1 MDKHISLLD
10 KGCERLGFKLTEDQ
24 LEQFN
29 SYIQLLLSWNK
40 KFNLTAIV
48 EAEEIVIR
56 HFLDSLTVLEPG
68 LIRPDSSLID
78 IGAGA
83 GFPSVPLKIL
93 LPDLKVVQIDSV
105 NKKVSFLN
113 ELINKLAFKETQ
125 ALHARAED
133 LAKEADMRETF
144 DFAVSRAVAD
154 LRVLFEYSLPFVR
167 LGGYCIFNKGPTVES
182 ELKAAQRAASILGS
196 DRPVARQVLVPF
208 SDRSHWLVT
217 AKKIKN
223 TANKY
228 PRRAG
233 IPKKDPL

>member
-1 MDKHISLLD
+1 MD
-10 KGCERLGFKLTEDQ
+10 
-24 LEQFN
+24 
-29 SYIQLLLSWNK
+29 
-40 KFNLTAIV
+40 
-48 EAEEIVIR
+48 
-56 HFLDSLTVLEPG
+56 
-68 LIRPDSSLID
+68 
-78 IGAGA
+78 
-83 GFPSVPLKIL
+83 
-93 LPDLKVVQIDSV
+93 
-105 NKKVSFLN
+105 
-113 ELINKLAFKETQ
+113 KLAFKETQ
-125 ALHARAED
+125 ALHVRAED